1 MHPTHFL
8 AVTLTI
14 LAGPSLSAL
23 AAQRDDVPVVS
34 DPPAA
39 TGYRVEE
46 VVSGLDHPWS
56 MAWLPNGDA
65 LVTERAGQIRIVREG
80 KLVPQPVK
88 GAPKVFASGQGGLME
103 ISLHPRFTDN
113 NWVYLTYSE
122 GNSTSNHTVLARGV
136 YENGAIRDLRTIFEV
151 NRMKR
156 GTQHFGSRIAW
167 LDDGTMLLAIG
178 DGGNPPVKYQGELI
192 RLQAQKLDAHLG
204 KVLRLTEGGAP
215 ADDNPFVRTRGA
227 AEEVYSYGHRN
238 IQGLAVDPST
248 GRVWATEHGPRGG
261 DELNLIVAG
270 ANYGWPEV
278 TFGREYF
285 GPKISEE
292 TSDPEF
298 TDAAMVWVPSKA
310 PSGLAFY
317 SGDAFPQ
324 WKGDLFSGALMHKDV
339 RRIDI
344 EGDRAVKQESIAIGK
359 RVRDVRQ
366 GPDGMLYV
374 LTDENDGQ
382 LLRIVPAD

>member
-1 MHPTHFL
+1 MHRTRS
-8 AVTLTI
+8 A
-14 LAGPSLSAL
+14 AL
-23 AAQRDDVPVVS
+23 AFPILVATATAPACAEPPVVK
-34 DPPAA
+34 DPAPA

-46 VVSGLDHPWS
+46 VVGGLDHPWS
-56 MAWLPNGDA
+56 MAWLPDGDM
-65 LVTERAGQIRIVREG
+65 LITERGGQIRLVRDG
-80 KLVPQPVK
+80 NLVRQPVT
-88 GAPKVFASGQGGLME
+88 GAPRVFASGQGGLME
-103 ISLHPRFTDN
+103 ISLHPDFADN
-113 NWVYLTYSE
+113 RWIYLTYSE
-122 GNSTSNHTVLARGV
+122 GSRASNHTVLARGV
-136 YENGAIRDLRTIFEV
+136 YEDGAIRDLRTIFEV
-151 NRMKR
+151 NRMKS
-156 GTQHFGSRIAW
+156 GTQHFGSRIVW

-178 DGGNPPVKYQGELI
+178 DGGNPPVKYDGELI

-204 KVLRLTEGGAP
+204 KILRLTEDGKP
-215 ADDNPFVRTRGA
+215 AQDNPFVGTRGA
-227 AEEVYSYGHRN
+227 AEAVYSYGHRN
-238 IQGLAVDPST
+238 IQGLAIDRST

-261 DELNLIVAG
+261 DELNLIEAG

-285 GPKISEE
+285 GPKISDE

-310 PSGLAFY
+310 PSGLECY

-344 EGDRAVKQESIAIGK
+344 EGDRAVKHESISIGK

>member
-1 MHPTHFL
+1 MHRTPALVL
-8 AVTLTI
+8 ALT
-14 LAGPSLSAL
+14 AFGLSA
-23 AAQRDDVPVVS
+23 ASHARADVPVVS
-34 DPPAA
+34 DPAPA
-39 TGYRVEE
+39 TGYKVEE

-56 MAWLPNGDA
+56 MAWLPDGDM
-65 LVTERAGQIRIVREG
+65 LITERSGQIRIVRDG
-80 KLVPQPVK
+80 NLVRQPVS
-88 GAPKVFASGQGGLME
+88 GAPRVFASGQGGLME
-103 ISLHPRFTDN
+103 ISLHPDFAN
-113 NWVYLTYSE
+113 NRWIYLTYSD
-122 GNSTSNHTVLARGV
+122 GSRNSNHTVLARGV
-136 YENGAIRDLRTIFEV
+136 YEDGAISDLRTIFEV
-151 NRMKR
+151 NRMKS

-178 DGGNPPVKYQGELI
+178 DGGNPPVKYDGELI
-192 RLQAQKLDAHLG
+192 RLQAQELDAHLG
-204 KVLRLTEGGAP
+204 KILRLTEDGEP
-215 ADDNPFVRTRGA
+215 AQDNPFVNTRGA
-227 AEEVYSYGHRN
+227 AKEVYSYGHRN
-238 IQGLAVDPST
+238 IQGLAIDRST

-270 ANYGWPEV
+270 ENYGWPVV

-285 GPKISEE
+285 GPKISDK
-292 TSDPEF
+292 TSDRKF
-298 TDAAMVWVPSKA
+298 VDAAMVWVPSKA
-310 PSGLAFY
+310 PSGLECY

-344 EGDRAVKQESIAIGK
+344 EGDRAVKHEAISIGK

-374 LTDENDGQ
+374 LTDENNGQ

>member
-1 MHPTHFL
+1 MHRTRSL
-8 AVTLTI
+8 AVTIGI
-14 LAGPSLSAL
+14 LIGSHLPAL
-23 AAQRDDVPVVS
+23 AAANADVPVVS

-39 TGYRVEE
+39 TGFRVEE
-46 VVSGLDHPWS
+46 VVGGLEHPWS
-56 MAWLPNGDA
+56 MVWLPNGDM
-65 LVTERAGQIRIVREG
+65 LVTERAGRIRLVREG
-80 KLVPQPVK
+80 KLTPQPVT

-103 ISLHPRFTDN
+103 ISLHPRFADN
-113 NWVYLTYSE
+113 RWVYLTYSE

-136 YENGAIRDLRTIFEV
+136 YEDGAITGLRTIFEV
-151 NRMKR
+151 NRMKP
-156 GTQHFGSRIAW
+156 GTQHFGSRVVW

-178 DGGNPPVKYQGELI
+178 DGGNPPVKLEGDLI
-192 RLQAQKLDAHLG
+192 RLQAQKLGAHLG
-204 KVLRLTEGGAP
+204 KVLRLTEDGEP

-227 AEEVYSYGHRN
+227 AKEVYSYGHRN
-238 IQGLAVDPST
+238 IQGMAVDPAT

-285 GPKISEE
+285 GPKITEE
-292 TSDPEF
+292 ASDPEF

-374 LTDENDGQ
+374 LTDEKNGQ
-382 LLRIVPAD
+382 MLRIVPAN